1 MTTPG
6 VKLVIQSGIIPKE
19 TLEQL
24 VKWKLLPKEAL
35 EEAGSRKA
43 SLEADWSDAAAFV
56 GHLDELIN
64 KEAEAIRESEFT
76 LPGEL
81 VPVTVKMIGQPLF
94 HGDAY
99 KDRMGRI
106 FLGGRFYRKG
116 VQAIQVGPGAG
127 PMKTVVKVEERFVG
141 DRPSWVVCYLED

>member
-6 VKLVIQSGIIPKE
+6 VKLVIQSGIIPRE

-35 EEAGSRKA
+35 GEAGSRKA
-43 SLEADWSDAAAFV
+43 SLKAGWSNAEAFV
-56 GHLDELIN
+56 EHLDELIS
-64 KEAEAIRESEFT
+64 KEAQAIRESQFS

-81 VPVTVKMIGQPLF
+81 VPVTVKTVGRPLF

-99 KDRMGRI
+99 RDHMGRI
-106 FLGGRFYRKG
+106 FLGSDFCGKG
-116 VQAIQVGPGAG
+116 VQAVQVGPKAG
-127 PMKTVVKVEERFVG
+127 PMKNVVKIEERFIG
-141 DRPSWVVCYLED
+141 ERPSWVVCYLED